1 VSGPVLPACPKCG
14 GPTEEPSGAPAH
26 GNVMILR
33 CQIIVESDWC
43 VFCRACRL
51 HFHLPGRR

>member
-1 VSGPVLPACPKCG
+1 
-14 GPTEEPSGAPAH
+14 
-26 GNVMILR
+26 MILR